1 MDKHKLDRLQLGV
14 RSLLVKNGYSF
25 SDEDKALLETILV
38 ELEEISNNDSGKNQ
52 NQIWELLSLVLRFM
66 KFFGVDDLTDL
77 F

>member
-1 MDKHKLDRLQLGV
+1 MDKHKLDRLQHGV

-38 ELEEISNNDSGKNQ
+38 ELEEISNDDSGN
-52 NQIWELLSLVLRFM
+52 NHNRILELLSLVLKFM
-66 KFFGVDDLTDL
+66 KFFGINDMTDL